1 MVKSQKYEKVAGARL
16 YGLALCFLMLVFFS
30 SVKLA
35 MYHSIERDFA
45 GAKVWQQDISN
56 NQSLQVDD
64 QQQAVMPFV
73 ALLVLMLSPGFLSRL
88 IPQRRQTPIL
98 AQRQWLC
105 PSLFLRPP
113 PVA

>member
-1 MVKSQKYEKVAGARL
+1 MVESQKHETVARARL

-35 MYHSIERDFA
+35 VYHSVDRDFA
-45 GAKVWQQDISN
+45 GEKVWQQDISN
-56 NQSLQVDD
+56 ISSLQMDD
-64 QQQAVMPFV
+64 QQQAVAPFL
-73 ALLVLMLSPGFLSRL
+73 ALLFLVLSPVFSSQL
-88 IPQRRQTPIL
+88 ILQGRRTPV
-98 AQRQWLC
+98 AVQRQWLC